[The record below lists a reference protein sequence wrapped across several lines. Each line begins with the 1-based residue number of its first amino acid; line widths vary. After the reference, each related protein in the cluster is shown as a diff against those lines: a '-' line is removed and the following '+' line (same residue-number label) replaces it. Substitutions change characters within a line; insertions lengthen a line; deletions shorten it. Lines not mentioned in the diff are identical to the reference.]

1 MHGSNILS
9 DVEFAFGCG
18 LRGASMSCSWF
29 VPLISALLVW
39 LDWMVERFAGLI
51 LARYESE
58 IG

>member
-1 MHGSNILS
+1 MLS
-9 DVEFAFGCG
+9 DVEFEFGCG
-18 LRGASMSCSWF
+18 LRGASMSRSWF

>member
-1 MHGSNILS
+1 
-9 DVEFAFGCG
+9 
-18 LRGASMSCSWF
+18 MSCSWF

-39 LDWMVERFAGLI
+39 LDWMVKRFAGLI